1 MYIACMNVCH
11 IYWMYVCVY
20 VCMSYILHMCV
31 CVCVCVCMHVCMCV
45 CMCVCMHVIY
55 IECVCVCVNVCMYVC
70 HIHTSSVTGVR
81 GLQVVVRSISP
92 VCVCVCVC
100 VCAPV
105 TFIFFP
111 PLPPR
116 SPSVLS
122 LILFYCFNLSLCY
135 FIIFLFNSPSDPRF
149 CFSLFLYLPLPVTHG
164 SVSPHAIHGM

>member
-1 MYIACMNVCH
+1 
-11 IYWMYVCVY
+11 
-20 VCMSYILHMCV
+20 MCV
-31 CVCVCVCMHVCMCV
+31 CVCM
-45 CMCVCMHVIY
+45 
-55 IECVCVCVNVCMYVC
+55 NVCMYVC

-105 TFIFFP
+105 TFIFFF

-164 SVSPHAIHGM
+164 SVSPHADPERLMRESGRAMPPCRSRLPCIYKLVNFSTTKQILVRHDCAS